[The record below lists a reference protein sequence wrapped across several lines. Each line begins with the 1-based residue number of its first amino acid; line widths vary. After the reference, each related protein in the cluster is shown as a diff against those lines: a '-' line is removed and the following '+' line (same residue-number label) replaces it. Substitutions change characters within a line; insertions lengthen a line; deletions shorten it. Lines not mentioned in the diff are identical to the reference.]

1 MPEIYFSK
9 RFTKNLRKLNHS
21 GNFKDVKLEKILELL
36 AKGSPLEQSH
46 KDHQLTGN
54 MQGFRE
60 CHIESDVLLV
70 YEVFK
75 SENRIKMI
83 DIGSHSDLFE

>member
-9 RFTKNLRKLNHS
+9 RFTKNLRKISRS
-21 GNFKDVKLEKILELL
+21 GNFKDVKLENILELL
-36 AKGSPLEQSH
+36 AKGLPLEQNH

-54 MQGFRE
+54 MQSFRE
-60 CHIESDVLLV
+60 CHIENNTLLV

-75 SENRIKMI
+75 SENRIKLI

>member
-9 RFTKNLRKLNHS
+9 RFTKNLHKINRS
-21 GNFKDVKLEKILELL
+21 GKFKDTKLEKILELL
-36 AKGSPLEQSH
+36 ADGLPLDQSY

-54 MQGFRE
+54 MQSLRE
-60 CHIESDVLLV
+60 CHIESDMLLI
-70 YEVFK
+70 YEIFK
-75 SENRIKMI
+75 SKNCIKMV